1 MIHRVL
7 IVDDEMRI
15 LQSLYGLLSE
25 AFSFEIYRAS
35 SALDAQ
41 KLLMQM
47 QFDLVITDIS
57 MPGMNGLELL
67 KSIKRTWPR
76 TYVILLTVYS
86 SFEYAYEANKYDRVE
101 YLLKIESY
109 DEILKTVRRTVEA
122 IEAERA
128 QEMLHLQN
136 ELELRAVRRGVEQYL
151 IRHCVVQGKPLPRDL
166 NFAGIGLQ
174 PEKQSLLLCTMM
186 VSDSEPLSICE
197 PLSDVLEKRGLQV
210 FSLSLQAEQIFLIQ
224 RAEANDENAPEVCIS
239 AVGEELEGLNQSAPH
254 SFFAAFVQRFLPWE
268 QLASAYHS
276 AKTAMRNLYGENGVV
291 LLGEGDLHAPEQNL
305 LPRAFAL
312 DDINTLYALAQSASW
327 ERFLLAFEEKLAEVH
342 PENSEDQ
349 NATVFLLNQIAHA
362 FGEPLPDRNLLREA
376 DIAWPDAALRLAQQL
391 FDAREQSRQQ
401 AVSWQVQQVNRYI
414 EEHLSEDLTLTTL
427 AKHIHY
433 NPSYLSRIYKQQ
445 TGATLINYINTTRI
459 RHACKLLEESSLRVN
474 QIAEQCGICST
485 KYFNEAFRK
494 AMGVTPME
502 YRKAHSKIS

>member
-136 ELELRAVRRGVEQYL
+136 ELELRAARRGVEQYL
-151 IRHCVVQGKPLPRDL
+151 IRHCVVQGKPLPRNL

-254 SFFAAFVQRFLPWE
+254 SFFAAFVALSSLGAARLCLSFRQNRHAQPIRGKRCGFARRRRFARAGAE
-268 QLASAYHS
+268 F
-276 AKTAMRNLYGENGVV
+276 
-291 LLGEGDLHAPEQNL
+291 AP
-305 LPRAFAL
+305 PRL
-312 DDINTLYALAQSASW
+312 
-327 ERFLLAFEEKLAEVH
+327 RFGRH
-342 PENSEDQ
+342 Q
-349 NATVFLLNQIAHA
+349 H
-362 FGEPLPDRNLLREA
+362 
-376 DIAWPDAALRLAQQL
+376 ALRAGTICIVGAL
-391 FDAREQSRQQ
+391 FACLRGKTGRGASRKFRGPKRDRLFAESDRPRVWRATAGQEPFARSRHRM
-401 AVSWQVQQVNRYI
+401 ARRGS
-414 EEHLSEDLTLTTL
+414 TLGT
-427 AKHIHY
+427 AAI
-433 NPSYLSRIYKQQ
+433 
-445 TGATLINYINTTRI
+445 
-459 RHACKLLEESSLRVN
+459 
-474 QIAEQCGICST
+474 
-485 KYFNEAFRK
+485 
-494 AMGVTPME
+494 
-502 YRKAHSKIS
+502 

>member
-136 ELELRAVRRGVEQYL
+136 ELELRAV
-151 IRHCVVQGKPLPRDL
+151 
-166 NFAGIGLQ
+166 N
-174 PEKQSLLLCTMM
+174 
-186 VSDSEPLSICE
+186 
-197 PLSDVLEKRGLQV
+197 
-210 FSLSLQAEQIFLIQ
+210 
-224 RAEANDENAPEVCIS
+224 
-239 AVGEELEGLNQSAPH
+239 
-254 SFFAAFVQRFLPWE
+254 
-268 QLASAYHS
+268 
-276 AKTAMRNLYGENGVV
+276 
-291 LLGEGDLHAPEQNL
+291 GEGSLEAASTH
-305 LPRAFAL
+305 PRASGL
-312 DDINTLYALAQSASW
+312 TSYLGMGQLRWIDQSEQPVLARPGD
-327 ERFLLAFEEKLAEVH
+327 RFLLMSDGVYNALSEQELCHALA
-342 PENSEDQ
+342 
-349 NATVFLLNQIAHA
+349 L
-362 FGEPLPDRNLLREA
+362 EA
-376 DIAWPDAALRLAQQL
+376 PKAAKALGQMVSAKAWPGQDNYT
-391 FDAREQSRQQ
+391 
-401 AVSWQVQQVNRYI
+401 AVI
-414 EEHLSEDLTLTTL
+414 L
-427 AKHIHY
+427 
-433 NPSYLSRIYKQQ
+433 
-445 TGATLINYINTTRI
+445 
-459 RHACKLLEESSLRVN
+459 
-474 QIAEQCGICST
+474 QC
-485 KYFNEAFRK
+485 
-494 AMGVTPME
+494 
-502 YRKAHSKIS
+502 